1 MKRTHFIPLIAFF
14 LVSLNSFSQKTEKK
28 DWQQKKQ
35 EMVSRMDEDRD
46 SKRYVEMLSSIVSLD
61 TKQQKELEKVYREYH
76 KIKLNNYQSKSVE
89 RDSRFA
95 IKSAQTD
102 FVLKRNKVLTLQQQQ
117 LLQDFYSQK
126 QQQAKERIKRA
137 AISTE
142 SEEKATEIEN
152 KN

>member
-46 SKRYVEMLSSIVSLD
+46 SKRYVELLSSIVSLD
-61 TKQQKELEKVYREYH
+61 PKQQKELEKVYREYH

-137 AISTE
+137 AISTD